1 LGISILSGL
10 FMLPAMIPA
19 MAMPIMMES
28 GVDFSGQAV
37 MLTMLVFACLFFPL
51 MSLFSGVTGAFMT
64 SVLELS
70 YLRLTRTADAEIV
83 FASEAPKDATS

>member
-1 LGISILSGL
+1 
-10 FMLPAMIPA
+10 
-19 MAMPIMMES
+19 
-28 GVDFSGQAV
+28 VDFSGQAV

-70 YLRLTRTADAEIV
+70 YLRLTQKADPEIV
-83 FASEAPKDATS
+83 FAPESPKDATS